1 MVRSRTSKSLG
12 KEIRFDLEMGFHPFD
27 SEFMELSA
35 EIAAEYVI
43 NTRICDFF
51 SILAWKIPWT
61 KKPGLQ
67 STVSKIVGHD

>member
-1 MVRSRTSKSLG
+1 
-12 KEIRFDLEMGFHPFD
+12 MGFHPFD

-35 EIAAEYVI
+35 EIAAEFVI

>member
-12 KEIRFDLEMGFHPFD
+12 KEIRLDLEMGFHPFD
-27 SEFMELSA
+27 SELMELSA
-35 EIAAEYVI
+35 EIAAEFVI